1 MEQGNIA
8 AILQPD
14 SWRHVGVR
22 WLSLGSAVQEG
33 ELGFGPTHL
42 LVRAVAVLL
51 DWTCADEHIGAAMRI
66 KTGAEGH
73 LVAKH
78 TDPTLLPLEIHLAAS
93 ARCHSVPE
101 QAGAQSRPPATHRS
115 NQGDLRH

>member
-22 WLSLGSAVQEG
+22 WLSPGSAVHKG

-51 DWTCADEHIGAAMRI
+51 DRACADEHIGAAMRI
-66 KTGAEGH
+66 KTGAECH

-78 TDPTLLPLEIHLAAS
+78 TDQTLLPLEIHLAAS
-93 ARCHSVPE
+93 ARCHSMPK
-101 QAGAQSRPPATHRS
+101 QAGDQSRPPATRRS